1 MNDKKIIIQFTA
13 LTFFMAYLVA
23 GILII
28 LGHYGYTVYNWVN
41 TPQEFAM
48 NIPFAIY
55 ILSPAISC
63 YLVLKKNKKI
73 AGLKEWLLTV
83 FYVKNKFSL
92 YLFVAAGLT
101 LYFSIHYII
110 SGQEKMVLPFYMIFL
125 SLPGNLII
133 GGLEESG
140 WMFILQPGL
149 AKKYG
154 YLKSSFF
161 MGIIWTTW
169 HIPLFFIP
177 GTNHGDGLINFWMFT
192 VQLMAFRFFHGAINK
207 ISEKGTVFLC
217 VLFHTMFN
225 AASPLFGTMTMTWRG
240 TIAANAGL
248 VLFSLVTV
256 WIYDKKKYI
265 FIFTIASV

>member
-1 MNDKKIIIQFTA
+1 LNDKKIMLQFTA
-13 LTFFMAYLVA
+13 LTFSIAYIVS

-28 LGHYGYTVYNWVN
+28 LGHFGYSVHNWVN

-55 ILSPAISC
+55 ILSPAIAC
-63 YLVLKKNKKI
+63 FLVLIKNKEI
-73 AGLKEWLLTV
+73 TGLKEWLLNV
-83 FYVKNKFSL
+83 FFVKNKISL
-92 YLFVAAGLT
+92 YLFMISGLI

-110 SGQEKMVLPFYMIFL
+110 SGQGKLALPFYTIFL

-133 GGLEESG
+133 GGMEESG
-140 WMFILQPGL
+140 WMYILQPGL

-161 MGIIWTTW
+161 MGLIWTTW

-192 VQLMAFRFFHGAINK
+192 VQLMSFRFFHGAINK
-207 ISEKGTVFLC
+207 IAGKGTVFLC
-217 VLFHTMFN
+217 VLFHTIYN
-225 AASPLFGTMTMTWRG
+225 ATSPLFGTMIMTWKG

-248 VLFSLVTV
+248 ILFSLLTV
-256 WIYDKKKYI
+256 SIYDHKHNKSKH
-265 FIFTIASV
+265 FIF